1 MDIQYLLF
9 LQDFRNSIDNALTPF
24 MEGVSMFAVTY
35 LILFPVYYYWNRNKK
50 DGLYALVAYYFC
62 MVITPL
68 VKLTACVYRPWIR
81 DSRIVPAGKAI
92 VTATGYSFPSGHTTT
107 AAPLAGGMVVN
118 TWKEPRLRVASVLFA
133 AFIVLT
139 MFSRNY
145 LGVHTPQDVCVG
157 LGVSV
162 MSLFFTAKL
171 FRYLDAHPEKENRLL
186 LAGFVFC
193 CLALVYITLKPYPM
207 DYTAGGKLLV
217 DPQKM
222 MNDGYGDTGKMMGFI
237 IARFVEKTW
246 IRFEAAGGGT
256 ERRLLC
262 ILGLVLMVLLK
273 KFFSPV
279 MVHTF
284 GSHWGKLFFSIIY
297 TFYYIALFPI
307 VLKIYDKRE

>member
-118 TWKEPRLRVASVLFA
+118 TWKEPAAPRRLCFLLPRPRIYHDQAVPDGLYGRWQAPCRSAEDDERRIRRYRKDDGIYYRPVCGED
-133 AFIVLT
+133 VDPVRGCRG
-139 MFSRNY
+139 RNET
-145 LGVHTPQDVCVG
+145 LEKIAGGVGIRVHTTCQDNKSSG
-157 LGVSV
+157 LSWG
-162 MSLFFTAKL
+162 
-171 FRYLDAHPEKENRLL
+171 
-186 LAGFVFC
+186 
-193 CLALVYITLKPYPM
+193 
-207 DYTAGGKLLV
+207 
-217 DPQKM
+217 
-222 MNDGYGDTGKMMGFI
+222 
-237 IARFVEKTW
+237 
-246 IRFEAAGGGT
+246 
-256 ERRLLC
+256 C
-262 ILGLVLMVLLK
+262 IN
-273 KFFSPV
+273 
-279 MVHTF
+279 
-284 GSHWGKLFFSIIY
+284 Y
-297 TFYYIALFPI
+297 
-307 VLKIYDKRE
+307 